1 MGIFSAIGGFLGASA
16 VKKAAKN
23 QKKTAEAEKAAITSA
38 YAPWME
44 SGTGALDSL
53 NTAYGIG
60 DNLDARRAA
69 LQSGWESSGLYQNV
83 YQPALEKSTN
93 AFQGVMGGKGA
104 LRSGATL
111 KGLQDR
117 AGQLSNSYYG
127 QYLSGLG
134 NLSSQ
139 GLGATGTA
147 FGLRS
152 GQTQNVIN
160 AQGAK
165 GAATAAG
172 WMGLGN
178 ALDSGVNTLAQ
189 AYGYGSGGQNP
200 WSSYSQPK
208 W

>member
-53 NTAYGIG
+53 NAAYGIG

-139 GLGATGTA
+139 GLGATNNA
-147 FGLRS
+147 YNLRS
-152 GQTQNVIN
+152 GQVNNVIN

-165 GAATAAG
+165 GAATAAQ
-172 WMGLGN
+172 WMGLG
-178 ALDSGVNTLAQ
+178 SGIEGTIADLAK
-189 AYGYGSGGQNP
+189 AYGYGAPGG
-200 WSSYSQPK
+200 SSYSGGGY
-208 W
+208 